1 MLYSDQLLVSV
12 PQRTYFLG
20 LCSICLVSIS
30 GVDCVLVLAHWAQ
43 KERERERER
52 KREAERERERER
64 ERKTERQKERKKDRM
79 NE

>member
-43 KERERERER
+43 KERERERE
-52 KREAERERERER
+52 KERGRERER
-64 ERKTERQKERKKDRM
+64 ERKKDKKKERKT
-79 NE
+79 E

>member
-43 KERERERER
+43 KEREREREKER
-52 KREAERERERER
+52 GREREREK
-64 ERKTERQKERKKDRM
+64 ERKTKRKKERQNERINNK
-79 NE
+79 